1 MCRQFDSAPSHYIV
15 TGNIGLNAACSLQ
28 MTGRQVFLV
37 SPARCDGRRAQV
49 LLSASADFPLA
60 TRLRSDSGAPLGE
73 IFSFLSGLYFRGKL
87 AYANAFAAP
96 PAHAPETL
104 IITTDRGLVAPHQ
117 HMTHYDLRAFARVN
131 LDGTDARYRA
141 PLRRDVDA
149 LEEAVGESTRLIL
162 LGSIATG
169 KYVDPLLEQFGE
181 RLVFPAE
188 FVGRGDMSRG
198 GLLLRCV
205 REARELQY
213 VPVVGA
219 IRRGK
224 RPPRLAPLR

>member
-1 MCRQFDSAPSHYIV
+1 
-15 TGNIGLNAACSLQ
+15 
-28 MTGRQVFLV
+28 MTAHRVFLL

-49 LLSASADFPLA
+49 LLNTNADFPLA

-96 PAHAPETL
+96 PANVPEAL
-104 IITTDRGLVAPHQ
+104 IITTDRGLVVPDQ
-117 HMTHYDLRAFARVN
+117 HVTRHDLRAFARVN
-131 LDGTDARYRA
+131 LDGTDVRYRA

-149 LEEAVGESTRLIL
+149 LEDALSENTRLIL

-169 KYVDPLLEQFGE
+169 KYVDPLLERFGE

-205 REARELQY
+205 REARELRY

-224 RPPRLAPLR
+224 RPPRLEPMR